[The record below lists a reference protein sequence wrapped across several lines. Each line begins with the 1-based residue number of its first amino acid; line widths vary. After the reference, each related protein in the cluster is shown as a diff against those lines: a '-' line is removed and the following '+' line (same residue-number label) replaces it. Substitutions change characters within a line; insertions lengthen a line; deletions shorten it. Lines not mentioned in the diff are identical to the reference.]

1 MKLKGVENVILKSR
15 MKEYELIEK
24 LVEHLVERNIY
35 EMVKWKRCYF
45 QHSFQ

>member
-24 LVEHLVERNIY
+24 LVEHLVERLSTNDKS
-35 EMVKWKRCYF
+35 ERMRK
-45 QHSFQ
+45 

>member
-24 LVEHLVERNIY
+24 LVEHLVERNI
-35 EMVKWKRCYF
+35 
-45 QHSFQ
+45 